1 MGSEPCFDIKHAG
14 TPHAEHLMR
23 EVDLKHK
30 SEIIDRL
37 YDVALDPARYEALL
51 DVWEARIAPLRAESD
66 LQTDSEFHGIED
78 ADLEAHAAR
87 AGIFLDRLKEDNG
100 ADEQSVL
107 DFEVAAAFL
116 VTQDF
121 NIAAVNRAASEILSI
136 EQGDPITKLDIQK
149 EDKAELRNAIA
160 IATGRSG
167 AKPSLLRF
175 ISPRSDR
182 PMVFHVTQLSGPPFK
197 RTFAL
202 IRTTE
207 LGWPD
212 NLSVTIRD
220 AFQLTSAE
228 IDIVRSLAEGRSV
241 KAIATERGRS
251 FETVRSQIRSILA
264 KTETRS
270 QSELIR
276 ITLGLMEVVSST
288 NSGDS
293 QKPYASDALKPIP
306 YQSMTMPD
314 GRRYD
319 WIEFGDRQGRALLF
333 LPLDYGMI
341 RWPRSAEKAAEKLH
355 IRVISP
361 VRAGFGHSSELPPK
375 VDYAGETGA
384 DLNRLLAH
392 LGIRQCAVLALGAD
406 LRYAMRLSIAHPE
419 KVKGIFGCSAA
430 LPAMS
435 AAQYE
440 RMGKFHR
447 FILANARYAPK
458 ILPFLVKAGF
468 SLAKRVGRE
477 SFFGSVNEGSP
488 ADLRAFAVPE
498 IREAIL
504 MGSEICLSDWHTA
517 HAAFSRECI
526 DSETNWAETVRACKV
541 PVRLLQ
547 GGEDPQSPKET
558 ILELMAEFPHL
569 DVEVIEE
576 AGQLLFF
583 QEWPRVLKELE
594 RFLPEA

>member
-1 MGSEPCFDIKHAG
+1 
-14 TPHAEHLMR
+14 MR
-23 EVDLKHK
+23 EVDLKQK

-37 YDVALDPARYEALL
+37 YDVAVDPARYEALL
-51 DVWEARIAPLRAESD
+51 DVWEERMAPLRAESD
-66 LQTDSEFHGIED
+66 LEAGPDFQGMDD

-87 AGIFLDRLKEDNG
+87 AGIFLDRLKEDDG
-100 ADEQSVL
+100 MDEQSVL

-121 NIAAVNRAASEILSI
+121 TIAAVNRAAAEILKI
-136 EQGDPITKLDIQK
+136 GQGDPVSKLDIED
-149 EDKAELRNAIA
+149 EDKAELRSAIFV
-160 IATGRSG
+160 ATGRSG
-167 AKPSLLRF
+167 AKPALLRF
-175 ISPRSDR
+175 ISPRSER
-182 PMVFHVTQLSGPPFK
+182 PMVFHVTQLAGPPFK

-202 IRTTE
+202 VRTTE

-228 IDIVRSLAEGRSV
+228 IDIVRSLAEGHSV
-241 KAIATERGRS
+241 KAIAAERGRS

-270 QSELIR
+270 QAELIR

-288 NSGDS
+288 NGAGAHRSS
-293 QKPYASDALKPIP
+293 VPSAQKPIP
-306 YQSMTMPD
+306 FQSMTMPD

-319 WIEFGDRQGRALLF
+319 WIEFGRKDGRPLLL

-341 RWPRSAEKAAEKLH
+341 RWPLSAEKAAEQQN
-355 IRVISP
+355 IRVIAS
-361 VRAGFGHSSELPPK
+361 VRAGFGHSSELPPN
-375 VDYAGETGA
+375 VDYAGETGE
-384 DLNRLLAH
+384 DLNRLLSH
-392 LGIRQCAVLALGAD
+392 LGIRQCAVMAFGAD
-406 LRYAMRLSIAHPE
+406 LRYAMRLAIAHPD
-419 KVKGIFGCSAA
+419 KVKGIYACSGA
-430 LPAMS
+430 LPAMT

-468 SLAKRVGRE
+468 SLARRMGRE
-477 SFFGSVNEGSP
+477 QFFEAVNADSP
-488 ADLRAFAVPE
+488 ADLRTFAIPE
-498 IREAIL
+498 VRSAIV
-504 MGSEICLSDWHTA
+504 MGSEICLSSWHIA
-517 HAAFSRECI
+517 HAAFARECI
-526 DSETNWAETVRACKV
+526 DSETNWAATVRACKV
-541 PVRLLQ
+541 PVRMLQ
-547 GGEDPQSPKET
+547 GGQDPQSPTET
-558 ILELMAEFPHL
+558 IRELMLEFPHL
-569 DVEVIEE
+569 DVEIIEE

-594 RFLPEA
+594 RFLPEM

>member
-1 MGSEPCFDIKHAG
+1 MGSEPCFDIRHAG
-14 TPHAEHLMR
+14 NPRAEHLMR
-23 EVDLKHK
+23 EVDLKQK
-30 SEIIDRL
+30 SEIIDHL

-51 DVWEARIAPLRAESD
+51 DVWEARMAPLRAESD
-66 LQTDSEFHGIED
+66 LDADADFHGMED

-87 AGIFLDRLKEDNG
+87 AGIFLDRLKEDDG
-100 ADEQSVL
+100 MDEQSVL

-121 NIAAVNRAASEILSI
+121 NIAAVNRAASEILAI
-136 EQGDPITKLDIQK
+136 AQGDPISKLDIQD

-160 IATGRSG
+160 IATNKGI

-182 PMVFHVTQLSGPPFK
+182 PMVFHVTQLSGPSFK

-202 IRTTE
+202 VRTTE

-241 KAIATERGRS
+241 KAIAIERGRS

-288 NSGDS
+288 NSADS

-306 YQSMTMPD
+306 FQSMKMPD

-319 WIEFGDRQGRALLF
+319 WIEFGDRQGRPLLF

-341 RWPRSAEKAAEKLH
+341 RWPLSAQTAAEKLA

-375 VDYAGETGA
+375 VDYAGETGE
-384 DLNRLLAH
+384 DMNRLLVH
-392 LGIRQCAVLALGAD
+392 LGIKQCAVMAMGAD
-406 LRYAMRLSIAHPE
+406 LRYAMRLAIAHPE
-419 KVKGIFGCSAA
+419 KVKGIFACSGA
-430 LPAMS
+430 LPAMT
-435 AAQYE
+435 AAHYE

-447 FILANARYAPK
+447 FILANARYAPM

-468 SLAKRVGRE
+468 SLAKRIGRE
-477 SFFGSVNEGSP
+477 SFFRSVNEGSP
-488 ADLRAFAVPE
+488 ADLRTFDVPE
-498 IREAIL
+498 VREAIL

-526 DSETNWAETVRACKV
+526 DSETNWAATVRACKV
-541 PVRLLQ
+541 PVRMLQ

-558 ILELMAEFPHL
+558 ILELAKEFPHL
-569 DVEVIEE
+569 DIEIIDE

-594 RFLPEA
+594 RFLPES